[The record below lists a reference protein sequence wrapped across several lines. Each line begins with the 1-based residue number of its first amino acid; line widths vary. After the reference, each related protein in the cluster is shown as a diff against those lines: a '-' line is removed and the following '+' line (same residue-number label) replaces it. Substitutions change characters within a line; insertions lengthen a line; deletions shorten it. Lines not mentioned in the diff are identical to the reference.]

1 MTQAPRTSPHSASGQ
16 TVQRLARLGAVWLA
30 SLGAMAQAQDVALTG
45 LTADKALLVIDGA
58 TPRFVSAGQSV
69 QGVKVLSVGP
79 DQAVVEVHGQRRT
92 LQMGQSPMP
101 LGGTGNAGGTNER
114 SITLVADAQGHFQ
127 SEGQINGK
135 STRFLLDTGATVLT
149 VSETEAKRLGLPYQQ
164 GQRARIRTANGDIT
178 GYQLSLNTVRLG
190 SYTGYNVA
198 AVVLPADMPFVLL
211 GNSFL
216 ARFNMRRENDRM
228 TLEPRY

>member
-1 MTQAPRTSPHSASGQ
+1 MR
-16 TVQRLARLGAVWLA
+16 RLAQLGAVWLA

-45 LTADKALLVIDGA
+45 LTSDKALLVIDGA
-58 TPRFVSAGQSV
+58 TPRFVSAGQSA

-101 LGGTGNAGGTNER
+101 MGGAGNAGGSSASER
-114 SITLVADAQGHFQ
+114 TITLVADAQGHFQ

-164 GQRARIRTANGDIT
+164 GQRARIRTANGDII

-198 AVVLPADMPFVLL
+198 AVVLPADLPFVLL

-228 TLEPRY
+228 ILEPRY